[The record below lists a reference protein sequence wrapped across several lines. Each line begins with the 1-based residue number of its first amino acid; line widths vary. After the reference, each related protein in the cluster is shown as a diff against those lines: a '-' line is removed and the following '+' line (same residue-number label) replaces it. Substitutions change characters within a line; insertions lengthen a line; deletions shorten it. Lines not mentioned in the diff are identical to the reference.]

1 MNTNKSLGFIGT
13 GAMGAPM
20 AERLIASGYQVSVY
34 DPNPLALKPL
44 VAMGARAATSAR
56 DAATGVST
64 VFACLPSPQV
74 SREVALGASGIGK
87 NLPDL
92 KIYIEASTIGTSTVK
107 EITHGLKQQG
117 ISLLDAP
124 VSGGPRGARAG
135 TLATMVAGDR
145 AIYEQSLHL
154 FEAIAQKVFYVGA
167 EPGLAQM
174 TKLANNMI
182 SAAGMAAA
190 SEAIILA
197 VKAGVN
203 PTTLVDAINASTGR
217 NTATSDKFPQS
228 VLTRSFNYG
237 GKFSTMYK
245 DVRLC
250 LDEARALDVPMWVG
264 SSVVQLWF
272 QGMLEG
278 RGDDDFTTITKMLEE
293 WTGVTVDGRSS

>member
-1 MNTNKSLGFIGT
+1 MNSNKSLGFIGT

-74 SREVALGASGIGK
+74 SREVALGESGIGK

-107 EITHGLKQQG
+107 EISQSLRQQG

-135 TLATMVAGDR
+135 TLATMVAGER
-145 AIYEQSLHL
+145 AIYERSLHI
-154 FEAIAQKVFYVGA
+154 FETIACF
-167 EPGLAQM
+167 
-174 TKLANNMI
+174 
-182 SAAGMAAA
+182 
-190 SEAIILA
+190 
-197 VKAGVN
+197 
-203 PTTLVDAINASTGR
+203 
-217 NTATSDKFPQS
+217 
-228 VLTRSFNYG
+228 
-237 GKFSTMYK
+237 
-245 DVRLC
+245 
-250 LDEARALDVPMWVG
+250 
-264 SSVVQLWF
+264 
-272 QGMLEG
+272 
-278 RGDDDFTTITKMLEE
+278 
-293 WTGVTVDGRSS
+293 